1 MSMTRDEMVEDMR
14 RLTTILGLPP
24 APKEYWHDLPLE
36 ELIAVHTFTSGAVAD
51 RQTKKAQLLETNVLG
66 IPHDVKVKYASQETI
81 EQYDETSRAFFKAV
95 FERDSDTM
103 WLSDK
108 SSLNDCFGMTITDGV
123 SDPDEQRWHAR
134 VVAHINKLY
143 PTVQLADSESDI
155 LFIHL
160 FARIE
165 KAKPLQ

>member
-36 ELIAVHTFTSGAVAD
+36 ELIAVHTFTLNAVAD

-66 IPHDVKVKYASQETI
+66 IPHDVKLKYASQETM
-81 EQYDETSRAFFKAV
+81 EQYVDTSTAFFKAV
-95 FERDSDTM
+95 FQLDSDTM

-108 SSLNDCFGMTITDGV
+108 SSLNDFWGTTIPDGLI
-123 SDPDEQRWHAR
+123 DPDEQHWHTR
-134 VVAHINKLY
+134 VVAHINKIY
-143 PTVQLADSESDI
+143 PTVDLVDDDI
-155 LFIHL
+155 LFIDL